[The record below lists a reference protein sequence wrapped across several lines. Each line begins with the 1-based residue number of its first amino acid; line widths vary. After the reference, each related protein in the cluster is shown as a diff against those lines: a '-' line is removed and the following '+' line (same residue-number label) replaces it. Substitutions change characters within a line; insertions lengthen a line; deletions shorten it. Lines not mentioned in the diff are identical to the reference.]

1 MSAAVSGKIR
11 LLGLFILFIFHKLEN
26 VTTLT
31 KTQPR
36 TMSKRALKFLLP
48 LAGLL
53 LGYTCIRLV
62 VYFYTDW
69 LWFQNLGYGP
79 VLVTTALARLLSFLA
94 FSATFAVIAAVN
106 IHIARKYGRVTREM
120 PLEVLVAHAQP
131 VLPERRRRQ
140 LILWTAAIALLT
152 AATGLIGAAAW
163 MPLLRYFYPVPF
175 GVVDPVFANDL
186 SFYFFKL
193 PAYSFVQ
200 GWLAFAVILNIVLV
214 SISYHQDRALRKVER
229 GWAST
234 PHVRA
239 HLTVLMAILAFIF
252 AWWYWLK
259 EYDIL
264 YSFRKDAFFGAGY
277 TDVHVQVYI
286 YRLMMVLSILLGA
299 LLIYNVREKK
309 WWPIAGGGIA
319 YASAILLLSWMFPIL
334 FDQFVVKPDEL
345 RLEEPYIRRTIEHT
359 QRAYGLDR
367 IEEVPFQAE
376 SDLDF
381 QDIRANLPT
390 IRSIPLWDRRPLQAT
405 YSQLQEIRSYYR
417 FGSIDVDR
425 YSING
430 EYQQVMVAAR
440 EFSREQMAIQ
450 GETWV
455 NRHLVYTHGYG
466 FCMSPANEIG
476 EKGLPEFYVK
486 DIPPSASVDIRVDR
500 PEIYYGEARQDY
512 VIVNTRTEE
521 FDYPRGDDN
530 AYTTYRGTGGVPVNS
545 FLRRLLFALRF
556 ADPYLL
562 VTQNLKPDS
571 RIQFDRHI
579 GRRFRDEGP
588 RRFQKLA
595 PYLRFD
601 EDPYLV
607 TVNGRLVWIQDAYT
621 ESNMYPYAEPYGRPY
636 VREANYIRNA
646 VKATLDAYDGTVT
659 FYVWDPDDPLIRS
672 YMEIFPDLYRPM
684 EDMPDALRA
693 HVRYPADLFEI
704 QASLYNTYHM
714 ASPQVFYNRED
725 VWEAAKEIYGVS
737 ERPRVMAPY
746 YIIVKLPDADREEFV
761 LMLPAT
767 PAGKANMIAW
777 LLARCDGPNYG
788 RLMVYKLPKEKL
800 IYGPMLIERRIDQ
813 DTDVSREITLWSQ
826 RGSDVLRGNLLVVP
840 IEDGFI
846 YVEPLYL
853 RATQSGMPE
862 LKRVLVAHGDR
873 LAMAEDLEGALNLA
887 FESRVTVPDTRHH
900 ALPASTGLRKLSQTA
915 LTQFDTA
922 QTRLRRGDFAGYGEA
937 VDNLRKT
944 LQQLRSDAEKE

>member
-1 MSAAVSGKIR
+1 
-11 LLGLFILFIFHKLEN
+11 
-26 VTTLT
+26 
-31 KTQPR
+31 
-36 TMSKRALKFLLP
+36 MSKRALKFVLP
-48 LAGLL
+48 VVGLL
-53 LGYTCIRLV
+53 LVYTGLRLIV
-62 VYFYTDW
+62 FFYTDW
-69 LWFQNLGYGP
+69 LWFQNLGYGS
-79 VLVTTALARLLSFLA
+79 VLVTTALARLLA
-94 FSATFAVIAAVN
+94 FFAFGATFAAIAGVN
-106 IHIARKYGRVTREM
+106 VCIAHKYGRHTREM
-120 PLEVLVAHAQP
+120 PLEVIVADAEP
-131 VLPERRRRQ
+131 VLPERRKRHF
-140 LILWTAAIALLT
+140 LLWSGAIALL
-152 AATGLIGAAAW
+152 ASATGLIGASAW
-163 MPLLRYFYPVPF
+163 VPLLRFFHPTPF
-175 GVVDPVFANDL
+175 GLTDPVFDKDL
-186 SFYFFKL
+186 SFYFFSL
-193 PAYSFVQ
+193 PAYNFVQ
-200 GWLAFAVILNIVLV
+200 GWMAFAVILTAILV
-214 SISYHQDRALRKVER
+214 CFSYHQDRALHRVKR
-229 GWAST
+229 GWSST
-234 PHVRA
+234 SHVRA
-239 HLTVLMAILAFIF
+239 HLSGLAAILSVIG

-259 EYDIL
+259 EYEIL

-277 TDVHVQVYI
+277 TDVHVQVFV
-286 YRLMMVLSILLGA
+286 YRLMFVLSILLGA
-299 LLIYNVREKK
+299 LLIYNLRARS
-309 WWPIAGGGIA
+309 WRPIAYGGGA
-319 YASAILLLSWMFPIL
+319 YFSAILLLSWIFPIL
-334 FDQFVVKPDEL
+334 FDQIVVKPDEL

-367 IEEVPFQAE
+367 IEEVPFPAE
-376 SDLDF
+376 SGLEF
-381 QDIRANLPT
+381 EDIRNNLPT
-390 IRSIPLWDRRPLQAT
+390 IRSIPLWDRRPLIAT

-430 EYQQVMVAAR
+430 EYKQVMVAAR
-440 EFSREQMAIQ
+440 EFSREQLAAQ

-466 FCMSPANEIG
+466 FCMSPANEVG
-476 EKGLPEFYVK
+476 DEGLPEFYVK
-486 DIPPSASVDIRVDR
+486 DIPPSASVDVRVDR
-500 PEIYYGEARQDY
+500 PEIYYGEAKQDY

-521 FDYPRGDDN
+521 FDYPRGDEN
-530 AYTTYRGTGGVPVNS
+530 AYTTYRGKGGVPVDS
-545 FLRRLLFALRF
+545 FWRRLLFAMRF
-556 ADPYLL
+556 GDPYLL
-562 VTQNLKPDS
+562 VTQNLKPES

-601 EDPYLV
+601 KDPYLV

-621 ESNMYPYAEPYGRPY
+621 ESNMYPYAEPFGRPY

-672 YMEIFPDLYRPM
+672 YMEIFPGLYRAK
-684 EDMPDALRA
+684 EDMPEALRA
-693 HVRYPADLFEI
+693 HVRYPADLFEV

-725 VWEAAKEIYGVS
+725 VWEPAMEIYGVS

-746 YIIVKLPDADREEFV
+746 YIIVKLPDAEREEFV

-788 RLMVYKLPKEKL
+788 RLMVYKLPKKKL

-840 IEDGFI
+840 IENGFI

-873 LAMAEDLEGALNLA
+873 LAMAETLEQALERA
-887 FESRVTVPDTRHH
+887 FEERGADPS
-900 ALPASTGLRKLSQTA
+900 LQYQPAKETTGFRILTQAA

-922 QTRLRRGDFAGYGEA
+922 QSRLRMGDFAGYGEA
-937 VDNLRKT
+937 VQSLRKT
-944 LQQLRSDAEKE
+944 LQQLRSEADAEEE

>member
-1 MSAAVSGKIR
+1 
-11 LLGLFILFIFHKLEN
+11 
-26 VTTLT
+26 
-31 KTQPR
+31 
-36 TMSKRALKFLLP
+36 MSKRALKFVLP
-48 LAGLL
+48 VVGLL
-53 LGYTCIRLV
+53 LGYTGLRLIV
-62 VYFYTDW
+62 FFYTDW
-69 LWFQNLGYGP
+69 LWFQNLGYGS
-79 VLVTTALARLLSFLA
+79 VLVTTALARLLA
-94 FSATFAVIAAVN
+94 FFAFAAAFTAIAGVN
-106 IHIARKYGRVTREM
+106 VLIAHKIGRHTREM
-120 PLEVLVAHAQP
+120 PLEVIVADAEP
-131 VLPERRRRQ
+131 VLPERRKRQ
-140 LILWTAAIALLT
+140 FLLWSGAIALL
-152 AATGLIGAAAW
+152 ACATGLIGASAW
-163 MPLLRYFYPVPF
+163 VPLLRFFHPTPF
-175 GVVDPVFANDL
+175 GRTDPVFDNDL
-186 SFYFFKL
+186 SFYFFSL
-193 PAYSFVQ
+193 PAYNFVQ
-200 GWLAFAVILNIVLV
+200 GWLVFAVILTVILV
-214 SISYHQDRALRKVER
+214 GFSYHRDRALRRENR
-229 GWAST
+229 GWSST

-239 HLTVLMAILAFIF
+239 HLSVLAAVLSLIG

-259 EYDIL
+259 EYEIL

-277 TDVHVQVYI
+277 TDVHVQVYA
-286 YRLMMVLSILLGA
+286 YRLMLVLSILLGA
-299 LLIYNVREKK
+299 LLVHNVRARK
-309 WWPIAGGGIA
+309 WWPIAWGGGA
-319 YASAILLLSWMFPIL
+319 YFSAILLLSWIFPIL

-367 IEEVPFQAE
+367 IEEVPFPAE
-376 SDLDF
+376 SDLDVE
-381 QDIRANLPT
+381 DIRNNLPT
-390 IRSIPLWDRRPLQAT
+390 IRNIPLWDRRPLIAT

-430 EYQQVMVAAR
+430 DYKQVMVAAR
-440 EFSREQMAIQ
+440 EFSREQLAIQ

-466 FCMSPANEIG
+466 LCMSPASEVG
-476 EKGLPEFYVK
+476 KEGLPEFYVK

-500 PEIYYGEARQDY
+500 PEIYYGEAMQDY

-521 FDYPRGDDN
+521 FDYPRGDEN
-530 AYTTYRGTGGVPVNS
+530 AYTTYRGAGGVPVNS
-545 FLRRLLFALRF
+545 FWRRLLFALRF
-556 ADPYLL
+556 GDPYLL
-562 VTQNLKPDS
+562 VTQNLKPES

-601 EDPYLV
+601 KDPYLV
-607 TVNGRLVWIQDAYT
+607 TVNGRLVWIHDAYT

-646 VKATLDAYDGTVT
+646 VKATLDAYDGSVT

-672 YMEIFPDLYRPM
+672 YMEIFPDLFRPK
-684 EDMPDALRA
+684 EDMPEALRA

-725 VWEAAKEIYGVS
+725 VWEPAMEIYGVS

-746 YIIVKLPDADREEFV
+746 YIIVKLPDAEREEFV

-788 RLMVYKLPKEKL
+788 RLMVYKLPKKKL

-840 IEDGFI
+840 IENGFI

-873 LAMAEDLEGALNLA
+873 LAMAEDLEQALDRA
-887 FESRVTVPDTRHH
+887 FETRGSGPVFQHP
-900 ALPASTGLRKLSQTA
+900 PAKESTGFRILTQAA

-922 QTRLRRGDFAGYGEA
+922 QSRLRTGDFAGYGEA
-937 VDNLRKT
+937 VQDLRKT
-944 LQQLRSDAEKE
+944 LQQLRDEAGAEEE

>member
-1 MSAAVSGKIR
+1 
-11 LLGLFILFIFHKLEN
+11 
-26 VTTLT
+26 
-31 KTQPR
+31 
-36 TMSKRALKFLLP
+36 MSKRALKFVFP
-48 LAGLL
+48 VVGLL
-53 LGYTCIRLV
+53 LGYTGLRLIV
-62 VYFYTDW
+62 FFYTDW
-69 LWFQNLGYGP
+69 LWFQNLGYGS
-79 VLVTTALARLLSFLA
+79 VLVTTAVARLLA
-94 FSATFAVIAAVN
+94 FCAFGAVFAAAAGVNVFIA
-106 IHIARKYGRVTREM
+106 HKYGRHTREM
-120 PLEVLVAHAQP
+120 PLEVIVADAEP
-131 VLPERRRRQ
+131 VLPERRKRRF
-140 LILWTAAIALLT
+140 LLWTGAIGLL
-152 AATGLIGAAAW
+152 ACATGLIGASAW
-163 MPLLRYFYPVPF
+163 VPLLRFFHPIPF
-175 GVVDPVFANDL
+175 GLTDPVFNNDL
-186 SFYFFKL
+186 GFYFFSL
-193 PAYSFVQ
+193 PVYNFAQ
-200 GWLAFAVILNIVLV
+200 GWLAFAVILTVILV
-214 SISYHQDRALRKVER
+214 CFSYHRDRALRRENR
-229 GWAST
+229 GWSST

-239 HLTVLMAILAFIF
+239 HLSVLAAVLSVIG

-259 EYDIL
+259 EYEIL

-277 TDVHVQVYI
+277 TDVHVQVFA
-286 YRLMMVLSILLGA
+286 YRLMLILSIILCA
-299 LLIYNVREKK
+299 LLAYNVRARK
-309 WWPIAGGGIA
+309 WWPIAWGGGG
-319 YASAILLLSWMFPIL
+319 YFSAILLLSWIFPIL

-367 IEEVPFQAE
+367 IEEVPFPAE
-376 SDLDF
+376 SDLDVE
-381 QDIRANLPT
+381 DIRNNLPT
-390 IRSIPLWDRRPLQAT
+390 IRSIPLWDRRPLIAT

-430 EYQQVMVAAR
+430 DYKQVMVAAR
-440 EFSREQMAIQ
+440 EFSREQLAIQ

-466 FCMSPANEIG
+466 FCMSPASEVG
-476 EKGLPEFYVK
+476 EEGLPEFYVK

-500 PEIYYGEARQDY
+500 PEIYYGEAMQDY

-521 FDYPRGDDN
+521 FDYPRGDEN

-545 FLRRLLFALRF
+545 FWRRLLFALRF
-556 ADPYLL
+556 GDPYLL
-562 VTQNLKPDS
+562 VTQNLKPES

-579 GRRFRDEGP
+579 GRRFRNEGP

-601 EDPYLV
+601 KDPYLV

-672 YMEIFPDLYRPM
+672 YMEIFPDLFRPK
-684 EDMPDALRA
+684 EDMPEALRA
-693 HVRYPADLFEI
+693 HVRYPSDLFEI

-725 VWEAAKEIYGVS
+725 VWEPAMEIYGVS

-746 YIIVKLPDADREEFV
+746 YIIVKLPDAVREEFV

-788 RLMVYKLPKEKL
+788 RLMVYKLPKKKL

-840 IEDGFI
+840 IENGFI

-873 LAMAEDLEGALNLA
+873 LAMAENLEQALDRA
-887 FESRVTVPDTRHH
+887 FETREAGPVYQHR
-900 ALPASTGLRKLSQTA
+900 PANESTGFRILTQAA

-922 QTRLRRGDFAGYGEA
+922 QSRLRTGDFAGYGEA
-937 VDNLRKT
+937 VQSLRKT
-944 LQQLRSDAEKE
+944 LRQLRDKADAEEE